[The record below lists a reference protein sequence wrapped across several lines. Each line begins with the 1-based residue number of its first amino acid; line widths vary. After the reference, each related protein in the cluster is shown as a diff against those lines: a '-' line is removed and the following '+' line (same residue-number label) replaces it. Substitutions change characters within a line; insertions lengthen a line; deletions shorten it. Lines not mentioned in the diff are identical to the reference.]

1 MAYFPVSSSILSG
14 AHLSQYLQQHYDLS
28 ANTVCTII
36 RSGINDTYRVTDGQ
50 SKYVLRVYSLNWRTV
65 EEIEEELR
73 LLQSLQSGGLN
84 VSYPVADKMNKL
96 IHSLAAPE
104 GERYAIL
111 FSFAEGD
118 KIHSFSAD
126 IHYTVG
132 KMMGN
137 FHRLTHNQSIKRIQY
152 AAVEL
157 LEKPLPLISAFLS
170 PTTPEMKYMVALQQ
184 SLLNELKT
192 ADVTDLRNGIIH
204 LDIWFD
210 NLNISNDGEVT
221 LFDFDFCGNGWQA
234 TDVAYYIMQL
244 ANTEKYIEAAY
255 KPKTE
260 QFIAGY
266 ESVTKLSNEEKR
278 LLPYLGLSLYCFYLG
293 VQCRRYD
300 NWSNSFLNADYLK
313 RFINGL
319 VKRYAEMN
327 GIKI

>member
-1 MAYFPVSSSILSG
+1 MAYFPVTSSILSG
-14 AHLSQYLQQHYDLS
+14 THLSQLLQQLYDLS
-28 ANTVCTII
+28 TNTTCTII
-36 RSGINDTYRVTDGQ
+36 RSGINDTYRVNDGQ
-50 SKYVLRVYSLNWRTV
+50 SKFVLRVYSLNWRTV
-65 EEIEEELR
+65 DEIAEELR
-73 LLQSLQSGGLN
+73 LLMALQSGGLS
-84 VSYPVADKMNKL
+84 VSYPVADKMNSL
-96 IHSLAAPE
+96 IQTLDAPE
-104 GERYAIL
+104 GKRYAVL

-126 IHYTVG
+126 IHYTIG

-137 FHRLTHNQSIKRIQY
+137 FHQLTHNQSINRIHY
-152 AAVEL
+152 TAGEL
-157 LEKPLPLISAFLS
+157 LEKPFPFISAFLP
-170 PTTPEMKYMVALQQ
+170 PTTPEMKYMAALQQ

-192 ADVTDLRNGIIH
+192 ADTKALRNGVIH

-234 TDVAYYIMQL
+234 TDIAYYIMQL
-244 ANTEKYIEAAY
+244 ANTEKYIETAY

-266 ESVTKLSNEEKR
+266 ESVIRLSNEEKR
-278 LLPYLGLSLYCFYLG
+278 LLPYLGVSLYFFYLG